1 MVYNSKTVFDIPLL
15 LKLKHMLLHYINEI
29 ASVTSC
35 GNKARND
42 GSVDI
47 QFFIV
52 TYSQVIHK
60 LRKLA
65 SRTETQLERTS
76 EMSRGN
82 AVSSSYNANCQ
93 LQINNK
99 DKF

>member
-1 MVYNSKTVFDIPLL
+1 
-15 LKLKHMLLHYINEI
+15 MLRQIGGFN
-29 ASVTSC
+29 ASIRFVEDSLTVTSC

>member
-1 MVYNSKTVFDIPLL
+1 
-15 LKLKHMLLHYINEI
+15 MLRQIGGFN
-29 ASVTSC
+29 ASIRFVEHSLTVTSC

-42 GSVDI
+42 RSVDI

-52 TYSQVIHK
+52 TFSQVIHK

-65 SRTETQLERTS
+65 SRTETQLERTL

-82 AVSSSYNANCQ
+82 AVSSSYNVNCQ

>member
-1 MVYNSKTVFDIPLL
+1 MKIFTKF
-15 LKLKHMLLHYINEI
+15 KK
-29 ASVTSC
+29 
-35 GNKARND
+35 KQKND
-42 GSVDI
+42 RSVDI

-52 TYSQVIHK
+52 TFSQVIHK

-82 AVSSSYNANCQ
+82 AVSSSYNAN
-93 LQINNK
+93 LSTANK
-99 DKF
+99 Q

>member
-1 MVYNSKTVFDIPLL
+1 M
-15 LKLKHMLLHYINEI
+15 
-29 ASVTSC
+29 TSC

-42 GSVDI
+42 CSVDI

-82 AVSSSYNANCQ
+82 AVSSSYNAN
-93 LQINNK
+93 LSTANK
-99 DKF
+99 Q